1 MSFLLRSQ
9 KKDRKSAKAAS
20 DRLQRLIIHDRSGIS
35 PGKIEALKE
44 ELIIVTSKHFAIEP
58 GGVSIELS
66 LERDQHRLVA
76 DIPLASMRKR
86 RK

>member
-1 MSFLLRSQ
+1 MSFLLRFQ
-9 KKDRKSAKAAS
+9 KRDRKSAIAAS
-20 DRLQRLIIHDRSGIS
+20 DRLQKLLIHDRTGIS

-44 ELIIVTSKHFAIEP
+44 DLITVISKHFVIEP
-58 GGVSIELS
+58 GGVTIELS
-66 LERDQHRLVA
+66 RERDQHKLVA